1 MPMDEPNQPKSKP
14 SRRPGGHSQAKPA
27 TDQSKIYTTSS
38 GTIVARSKAEREF
51 DRAYQRAF
59 IQDALSFL
67 RYDSPDLLPFDAVS
81 ERLGLGEKTY
91 RGLQTIRLD
100 QIVGSVGRYNDFTRT
115 FLPRSESVRGRW
127 QQVDQLTSSQGIPP
141 IQVYQVGQV
150 YFVLD
155 GNHRV
160 SVARQLGAD
169 SIQAHVWEFETRVP
183 LEPDDARKDVLIRQE
198 YLEFLERTQLD
209 RHRPDQYIVL
219 TSPGHYRDFEE
230 QIAIHRHYMELERG
244 SSVSFH
250 EAATHWYDHVYRPMV
265 EIIHQKNMLRLFPG
279 RTEGD
284 LVNWIIRNQNRLRQ
298 RYGAQELPEVLAQT
312 AADRARSSPWRRFLS
327 WLRRKVLRWPVYTG
341 EPWHP

>member
-1 MPMDEPNQPKSKP
+1 V
-14 SRRPGGHSQAKPA
+14 A
-27 TDQSKIYTTSS
+27 DQSKIYTTSG

-67 RYDSPDLLPFDAVS
+67 RYDSSDLLPFGAVS

-91 RGLQTIRLD
+91 RGVQTIRLD
-100 QIVGSVGRYNDFTRT
+100 QIVGSVGRYKDFTRT
-115 FLPRSESVRGRW
+115 FLPRNESVRGRW
-127 QQVDQLTSSQGIPP
+127 QQVGQLSSGRGISP

-160 SVARQLGAD
+160 SVARQLGAE
-169 SIQAHVWEFETRVP
+169 SIEAHVWEFETRVP
-183 LEPDDARKDVLIRQE
+183 LEPDDAPKDVLIRQE
-198 YLEFLERTQLD
+198 YLEFLDCTQLD
-209 RHRPDQYIVL
+209 KNRPDLYIIL
-219 TSPGHYRDFEE
+219 TSPGRYRDFEE
-230 QIAIHRHYMELERG
+230 QIAIHRHYMELDYG
-244 SSVSFH
+244 CDVSFV
-250 EAATHWYDHVYRPMV
+250 EAAVHWYDHVYRPMV
-265 EIIHQKNMLRLFPG
+265 KMIHQKDMLRLFPG

-284 LVNWIIRNQNRLRQ
+284 MVNWIIRNQNRLRQ
-298 RYGAQELPEVLAQT
+298 RYGAQELPEVLAET
-312 AADRARSSPWRRFLS
+312 AADRARSSLWRRFVS